1 MKTKMNGSRVVLGG
15 ALLALGCGDP
25 SERVDS
31 EIGAEVAPITGG
43 TLVPYQFGAATS
55 AVRLRYTDSFGIE
68 HFCSGMKISSTAF
81 WTAGHC
87 AANYG
92 VGDSIS
98 ITNRLD
104 GAFSGSGSYTRTI
117 ASVAAH
123 PSLWN
128 AYNMLPHGGYPANYD
143 VARFTLS
150 ATTPDIPS
158 YSTTDA
164 AWVGPDQTVR
174 LFGFGCDD
182 EDPSHQ
188 GKKQFAD
195 FVLENQDEAAA
206 IGQGLDNYAHD
217 MIDTGDSPQGCDGDS
232 GGPVTRSVDGTQ
244 KLVGIA
250 VRGGAGYTAFSRYS
264 NVRNWLASP
273 AFNLFQAGFQGF
285 IFNHTTGRCI
295 SRGVSSHREANCDGR
310 DQNFDFQSW
319 RLEPSGLSGSFYLV
333 NGSSGKCLD
342 LATTA
347 LGSQLVDRTC
357 LPTSQSTNTQ
367 RWRFDATNH
376 ADYRRLVNTTTGHCI
391 APSSPSS
398 SSSVLV
404 SQTCS
409 SSAPTW
415 RHQAWM
421 MTR

>member
-1 MKTKMNGSRVVLGG
+1 MKTKMNDSRIVFG
-15 ALLALGCGDP
+15 AAWLALGCGDP
-25 SERVDS
+25 SQQGDP
-31 EIGAEVAPITGG
+31 EIGADVAPITGG
-43 TLVPYQFGAATS
+43 TLVPYHFGASAS
-55 AVRLRYTDSFGIE
+55 AVRLRYTDRFGVE
-68 HFCSGMKISSTAF
+68 HFCSGIKVSSTAF

-87 AANYG
+87 ADDYG

-117 ASVAAH
+117 SAVAAH

-128 AYNMLPHGGYPANYD
+128 AYNMLPFGGSPAYYD
-143 VARFTLS
+143 VARFTVS
-150 ATTPDIPS
+150 ASTPDIPS

-174 LFGFGCDD
+174 MVGYGCDV
-182 EDPSHQ
+182 EDASHS
-188 GKKQFAD
+188 GRKQFAD
-195 FVLENQDEAAA
+195 FVLEDHDEAAA
-206 IGQGLDNYAHD
+206 IGQGLAAYVHD
-217 MIDTGDSPQGCDGDS
+217 MIDVGDSPQGCDGDS
-232 GGPVTRSVDGTQ
+232 GGPVTQSVSGTQ

-250 VRGGAGYTAFSRYS
+250 VRGGRGYTALSRYS

-273 AFNLFQAGFQGF
+273 AFNQFESGFQGF

-295 SRGVSSHREANCDGR
+295 SRGLPSHREGNCDGR

-319 RLEPSGLSGSFYLV
+319 RLADSGSAGSFYLV

-357 LPTSQSTNTQ
+357 LPTSQSNNTQ
-367 RWRFDATNH
+367 RWRFDATND

-391 APSSPSS
+391 APSAPSS

-409 SSAPTW
+409 SSSPTW